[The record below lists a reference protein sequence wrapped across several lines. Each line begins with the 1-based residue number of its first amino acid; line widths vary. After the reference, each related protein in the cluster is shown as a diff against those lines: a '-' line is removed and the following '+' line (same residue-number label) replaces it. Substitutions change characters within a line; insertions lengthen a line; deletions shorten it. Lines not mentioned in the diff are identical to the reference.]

1 MYKIPVLKIL
11 IALLVLFTPY
21 QVIAYDFHYQKD
33 DIILKLDFDDRQI
46 KEIKF
51 NININGQRNFGIIN
65 YLNNEIYIILNTDK
79 ISFDNFKKVFPK
91 PQKNKKLNK
100 KINFNWEISEMKI
113 SENYSLFSNKLNFI
127 YDEGFESMMFYD
139 SKKDFELSIL
149 PQLDGN
155 KQIYL
160 FSKNAGQFF
169 LAQKI
174 SKHMKGGALIGK
186 GSFRKFNDYDLN
198 IKVKDFSIDKNSKFY
213 NLLFTSR
220 LLDIFSVLQNSQDE
234 FNYLEV
240 PVSRKGKIFS
250 FDHALMLGGTVAF
263 SFKGEANPSEKIA
276 SVNGTYGPLYLF
288 EKNFK
293 NIPFL
298 RELFGKNV
306 EESLLAADF
315 KIKKNG
321 NKTDFIFNPLSI
333 LTPGKARNFFDIWE

>member
-1 MYKIPVLKIL
+1 MYKIFILNIIIFFFTNVYLK
-11 IALLVLFTPY
+11 
-21 QVIAYDFHYQKD
+21 AYDFSFQNENN
-33 DIILKLDFDDRQI
+33 LLELDFEDNTI
-46 KEIKF
+46 NEIKF
-51 NININGQRNFGIIN
+51 NFNIDGQRNFGIIN
-65 YLNNEIYIILNTDK
+65 YYNNEIYILLNTDQ
-79 ISFDNFKKVFPK
+79 ISFDNFKKIFPK

-100 KINFNWEISEMKI
+100 KINFNWEISELKI
-113 SENYSLFSNKLNFI
+113 SDEYSLFSNKLNFI
-127 YDEGFESMMFYD
+127 YDQGFESMMFYD
-139 SKKDFELSIL
+139 SRKEFELSIL
-149 PQLDGN
+149 PKSDGN

-169 LAQKI
+169 YAQKI
-174 SKHMKGGALIGK
+174 SKNMNGGALIGK

-220 LLDIFSVLQNSQDE
+220 MLDIFSVLQNSQDE

-240 PVSRKGKIFS
+240 PVQRRGKIFS

-276 SVNGTYGPLYLF
+276 TVNGTYGPLYLF
-288 EKNFK
+288 EQNFQ

-298 RELFGKNV
+298 REFFGKNV
-306 EESLLAADF
+306 EESLIAADF
-315 KIKKNG
+315 KVKKNG

-333 LTPGKARNFFDIWE
+333 LTPGKTRNFFDIWE